1 MGRKSVTHSED
12 WWENHK
18 PAHILRCSANY
29 KTGDRCRRE
38 ALPGTSVCG
47 SHGGLVPAVQA
58 KAAARIGMSL
68 DDAVKRL
75 RAMLDDDS
83 VENREKVKILHDLL
97 DRGGLGAVSKVAVGV
112 GGIGGAADP
121 VERLFMDILSDPNA
135 LAAPSDGTV
144 RGPKELDPGQAAY
157 DAEHAPPSWEELVQS
172 ADRDD
177 DDGES
182 SPLLR
187 SVPSG
192 RKPMR
197 NWPPNGFREAD
208 GHLIPV
214 DDEHTVHVVESMSDR
229 PPKWLAEDLERT
241 DKLRKAGLW

>member
-1 MGRKSVTHSED
+1 
-12 WWENHK
+12 
-18 PAHILRCSANY
+18 
-29 KTGDRCRRE
+29 
-38 ALPGTSVCG
+38 
-47 SHGGLVPAVQA
+47 
-58 KAAARIGMSL
+58 MSL

-83 VENREKVKILHDLL
+83 VEAREKVKILHDFL
-97 DRGGLGAVSKVAVGV
+97 DRGGLGATTKVAVGV

-144 RGPKELDPGQAAY
+144 RGPKELDAGQAAY
-157 DAEHAPPSWEELVQS
+157 DAEHAPPSWAELVQS
-172 ADRDD
+172 ADHD
-177 DDGES
+177 DDGDGDS

-187 SVPSG
+187 SVSPA
-192 RKPMR
+192 RPMR

-208 GHLIPV
+208 GHLIPE